1 MHAKEESAL
10 FIFVC
15 VNVVVY
21 VYVNLLHHS
30 PNPTVVVLLYI
41 YFFFVTFLS
50 HKARQ
55 AWLRAAAAKFAKK
68 DAVDAAKFQ
77 FSIAVE
83 CGNCESRQDSVNL
96 KSNINNFILS

>member
-30 PNPTVVVLLYI
+30 PNPTVVVLLF
-41 YFFFVTFLS
+41 FFFVTFLS

-68 DAVDAAKFQ
+68 RR
-77 FSIAVE
+77 
-83 CGNCESRQDSVNL
+83 SRCSKVPISDRNWLWQLRN
-96 KSNINNFILS
+96 